1 MNSRPVFAAA
11 LLAVVLLPLSIRAQE
26 SRPFQLALVTPA
38 QIFPDETEITGLRL
52 SILYGRNAGMVGADV
67 GLVTHTTG
75 DATAVQWAGVNIVGG
90 DATGW
95 QQSLVN
101 YNKQDFRGLG
111 QAVVNYTAGEL
122 TGIHGGVVNYAAG
135 DVSGLHGGVVNVAGG
150 ALEGVQWGLY
160 NQSQMTRGFQL
171 GLVNFTRGAGSLL
184 QIGLVN
190 IISGKDR
197 FPVTPIVNWSTG
209 N

>member
-1 MNSRPVFAAA
+1 MKPYTLFVAA
-11 LLAVVLLPLSIRAQE
+11 LFLIGLLPVSLEAQE

-38 QIFPDETEITGLRL
+38 QIFPADTEITGLRL

-67 GLVTHTTG
+67 GLVAHTTG

-135 DVSGLHGGVVNVAGG
+135 DVSGFQGGVVNVAGG
-150 ALEGVQWGLY
+150 ALEGAQWGLY

-190 IISGKDR
+190 IISGKER

-209 N
+209 S